1 MAKTDIKSAF
11 RIIPIHHQDYSLL
24 GIKWADIYYFERCLP
39 MGCSSSCVIF
49 ETFSTALEWLSLQ
62 KLRASAGLHILDD
75 FLFVAPSAEK
85 READLAT
92 FLRLCDYLGVT
103 IALEKT
109 VEPRTTLEFAG
120 ITLDSVS
127 LTSNSYPSG
136 ASVPYRSF
144 KLCVFCRRA
153 RPRFP
158 TSPY

>member
-1 MAKTDIKSAF
+1 M
-11 RIIPIHHQDYSLL
+11 
-24 GIKWADIYYFERCLP
+24 
-39 MGCSSSCVIF
+39 
-49 ETFSTALEWLSLQ
+49 Q

-75 FLFVAPSAEK
+75 FLFVAPSAKK
-85 READLAT
+85 READLVN
-92 FLRLCDYLGVT
+92 FLRLCYYLGVT
-103 IALEKT
+103 IAVEKT

-144 KLCVFCRRA
+144 KLCVFCRCA

-158 TSPY
+158 TTPY